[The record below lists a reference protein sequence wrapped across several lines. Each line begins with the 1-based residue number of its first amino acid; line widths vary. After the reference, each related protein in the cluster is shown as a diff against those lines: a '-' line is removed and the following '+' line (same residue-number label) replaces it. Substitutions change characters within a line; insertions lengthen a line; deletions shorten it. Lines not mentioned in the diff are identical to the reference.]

1 MPLALRTGSVMAF
14 AAMAPPVSRWMSADE
29 LARLSTMRAQQR
41 AEQFAAGR
49 WLARRLLAVTF
60 GGDASEWALSAA
72 EDAPPLATHT
82 SGVVGLPV
90 FVSIAHSGDHLAC
103 AVSDMPVGVDIEELQ
118 PRKHLDTLIEATTT
132 EAERAALPALLPA
145 TNQREE
151 ERDVQLEDAREEAR
165 MVAFFQLWTL
175 KEAWIKCH
183 GGSLFQTMMG
193 QVVEAVPATLDRA
206 NGLTWRRKGAVLAL
220 AASVPVDEI
229 DLPDAMGWRLHARE
243 TVD

>member
-14 AAMAPPVSRWMSADE
+14 AAMAPPVSRWMSAEE
-29 LARLSTMRAQQR
+29 LARLADMRAQQR

-82 SGVVGLPV
+82 AGAVGTPV

-103 AVSDMPVGVDIEELQ
+103 AVSDLPVGVDIEEMQ
-118 PRKHLDTLIEATTT
+118 PRKHLGTLIEATTT
-132 EAERAALPALLPA
+132 EAERAALPQLLA
-145 TNQREE
+145 
-151 ERDVQLEDAREEAR
+151 DDDDDAR
-165 MVAFFQLWTL
+165 MLAFFQLWTL

-183 GGSLFQTMMG
+183 GGNLFQTMMG
-193 QVVEAVPATLDRA
+193 HVVEAVPSALDQA
-206 NGLTWRRKGAVLAL
+206 NGLTWRRKNAVLAL
-220 AASVPVDEI
+220 AATTLVDDL
-229 DLPDAMGWRLHARE
+229 DLPQATGWRLHARE

>member
-14 AAMAPPVSRWMSADE
+14 AAMAPPVSRWMSPEE
-29 LARLSTMRAQQR
+29 LARLAEMRAQQR

-82 SGVVGLPV
+82 GGMVGTPV

-132 EAERAALPALLPA
+132 EAERAALPALLA
-145 TNQREE
+145 RG
-151 ERDVQLEDAREEAR
+151 DDDAR
-165 MVAFFQLWTL
+165 MLAFFQLWTL

-183 GGSLFQTMMG
+183 GGNLFQTMVG
-193 QVVEAVPATLDRA
+193 HVVQAVPAPLEQA
-206 NGLTWRRKGAVLAL
+206 NGLTWQRKNAVLAL
-220 AASVPVDEI
+220 AAATLVDELE
-229 DLPDAMGWRLHARE
+229 LPQATGWRLDARE

>member
-1 MPLALRTGSVMAF
+1 MPIALRTGSVMAF
-14 AAMAPPVSRWMSADE
+14 AAMAPPVSRWMSPEE
-29 LARLSTMRAQQR
+29 LARLAAMRAQQR

-82 SGVVGLPV
+82 GGAVGTPV

-118 PRKHLDTLIEATTT
+118 PRKHLGTLIEATTT
-132 EAERAALPALLPA
+132 EAERAALPELLA
-145 TNQREE
+145 EGDE
-151 ERDVQLEDAREEAR
+151 AARLL
-165 MVAFFQLWTL
+165 AFFQLWTL

-183 GGSLFQTMMG
+183 GGNLFQTMMG
-193 QVVEAVPATLDRA
+193 HVVEAVPSPLARA
-206 NGLTWRRKGAVLAL
+206 NGLTWRRKNAVLAL
-220 AASVPVDEI
+220 AAASGLED
-229 DLPDAMGWRLHARE
+229 DLGLPHVSGWRLEARE

>member
-14 AAMAPPVSRWMSADE
+14 AAMAPPVSRWMSAEE
-29 LARLSTMRAQQR
+29 LGRLAAMRAQQR

-82 SGVVGLPV
+82 AGAVGTPV

-118 PRKHLDTLIEATTT
+118 PRRHLDTLIEATTT
-132 EAERAALPALLPA
+132 EAERAALPELLA
-145 TNQREE
+145 V
-151 ERDVQLEDAREEAR
+151 DDDAAR
-165 MVAFFQLWTL
+165 MLAFFQLWTL

-183 GGSLFQTMMG
+183 GGNLFQTMMG
-193 QVVEAVPATLDRA
+193 HVVEAVPSPLEQA
-206 NGLTWRRKGAVLAL
+206 NGLTWRRQGAVLAL
-220 AASVPVDEI
+220 AASAAVDEL
-229 DLPDAMGWRLHARE
+229 DLPHATGWRLHARE
-243 TVD
+243 TVG

>member
-1 MPLALRTGSVMAF
+1 MAF
-14 AAMAPPVSRWMSADE
+14 AAMAPPVSRWMSAEE
-29 LARLSTMRAQQR
+29 LARLAAMRAQQR

-72 EDAPPLATHT
+72 EDAPPLATHVA
-82 SGVVGLPV
+82 GAVGTPV

-118 PRKHLDTLIEATTT
+118 PRRHLDTLIEATTT
-132 EAERAALPALLPA
+132 EAERAALPELLA
-145 TNQREE
+145 QG
-151 ERDVQLEDAREEAR
+151 DEEAR
-165 MVAFFQLWTL
+165 MLAFFQLWTL

-183 GGSLFQTMMG
+183 GGNLFQTMMG
-193 QVVEAVPATLDRA
+193 QVVEARPSPLAQA
-206 NGLTWRRKGAVLAL
+206 NGLTWRRKNAVLAL
-220 AASVPVDEI
+220 AAASGLED
-229 DLPDAMGWRLHARE
+229 DLGLPNAAGWRLHAQE

>member
-14 AAMAPPVSRWMSADE
+14 AAMAPPVSRWMSAEE
-29 LARLSTMRAQQR
+29 LARLADMRAQQR

-82 SGVVGLPV
+82 AGAVGTPV
-90 FVSIAHSGDHLAC
+90 FVSLAHSGDHLAC
-103 AVSDMPVGVDIEELQ
+103 AVSDLPVGVDIEEMQ
-118 PRKHLDTLIEATTT
+118 PRKHLGTLIEATTT
-132 EAERAALPALLPA
+132 EAERTALPQLLA
-145 TNQREE
+145 N
-151 ERDVQLEDAREEAR
+151 DDDDAR
-165 MVAFFQLWTL
+165 MLAFFQLWTL

-183 GGSLFQTMMG
+183 GGNLFQTMMG
-193 QVVEAVPATLDRA
+193 HVVEAVPSAREQA
-206 NGLTWRRKGAVLAL
+206 NGLTWRRKNAVLAL
-220 AASVPVDEI
+220 AATTLVDDL
-229 DLPDAMGWRLHARE
+229 DLPQATGWRLHARE

>member
-14 AAMAPPVSRWMSADE
+14 AAMAPPVSRWMSPEE
-29 LARLSTMRAQQR
+29 LARLAEMRAQQR

-60 GGDASEWALSAA
+60 GGDASEWALSAG

-82 SGVVGLPV
+82 GGMVGTPV

-132 EAERAALPALLPA
+132 EAERAALPALLA
-145 TNQREE
+145 RG
-151 ERDVQLEDAREEAR
+151 DDDAR
-165 MVAFFQLWTL
+165 MLAFFQLWTL

-183 GGSLFQTMMG
+183 GGNLFQTMVG
-193 QVVEAVPATLDRA
+193 HVVQAVPAPLEQA
-206 NGLTWRRKGAVLAL
+206 NGLTWQRKNAVLAL
-220 AASVPVDEI
+220 AAATLVDELE
-229 DLPDAMGWRLHARE
+229 LPQATGWRLDARE

>member
-1 MPLALRTGSVMAF
+1 MAF
-14 AAMAPPVSRWMSADE
+14 AAMAPPVSRWMSAEE
-29 LARLSTMRAQQR
+29 LARLASMRAQQR

-49 WLARRLLAVTF
+49 WLARRLLSVTF

-72 EDAPPLATHT
+72 EDAPPLATHV
-82 SGVVGLPV
+82 SGAVGLPV

-118 PRKHLDTLIEATTT
+118 PRRHLDTLIEATTT
-132 EAERAALPALLPA
+132 EAERAALPDLLP
-145 TNQREE
+145 
-151 ERDVQLEDAREEAR
+151 DSDDDAR

-183 GGSLFQTMMG
+183 GGNLFQTMMG
-193 QVVEAVPATLDRA
+193 HVVEALPSPLDRA
-206 NGLTWRRKGAVLAL
+206 NGLTWRRKDAVLAL
-220 AASVPVDEI
+220 AASAPVDGL
-229 DLPDAMGWRLHARE
+229 DLPDATGWRLHARE

>member
-1 MPLALRTGSVMAF
+1 MPIALRTGSVMAF

-29 LARLSTMRAQQR
+29 LGRLAAMRAQHR

-82 SGVVGLPV
+82 AGAVGTPV

-103 AVSDMPVGVDIEELQ
+103 AVSDLPVGIDIEEMQ
-118 PRKHLDTLIEATTT
+118 PRRHLRTLIEATTT
-132 EAERAALPALLPA
+132 EAERAALPALLA
-145 TNQREE
+145 DGDESS
-151 ERDVQLEDAREEAR
+151 EDAR
-165 MVAFFQLWTL
+165 MLAFFQLWTL

-183 GGSLFQTMMG
+183 GGNLFQTMLG
-193 QVVEAVPATLDRA
+193 QVVEAVPTPLAQA
-206 NGLTWRRKGAVLAL
+206 NGLTWRRKNAVLAL
-220 AASVPVDEI
+220 AATAGLAD
-229 DLPDAMGWRLHARE
+229 DLGLPQATGWRLHVRE

>member
-1 MPLALRTGSVMAF
+1 MPIALRTGSVMAF
-14 AAMAPPVSRWMSADE
+14 AAMAPPVSRWMSAEE
-29 LARLSTMRAQQR
+29 LARLAAMRAQQR

-72 EDAPPLATHT
+72 EDAPPLATHVA
-82 SGVVGLPV
+82 GAVGTPV

-118 PRKHLDTLIEATTT
+118 PRRHLDTLIEATTT
-132 EAERAALPALLPA
+132 EGERAALPELLA
-145 TNQREE
+145 
-151 ERDVQLEDAREEAR
+151 DGDEDAR
-165 MVAFFQLWTL
+165 MLAFFQLWTL

-183 GGSLFQTMMG
+183 GGNLFQTMMG
-193 QVVEAVPATLDRA
+193 QLVEARPSPLAQA
-206 NGLTWRRKGAVLAL
+206 NGLTWRRKNAVLAL
-220 AASVPVDEI
+220 AAASGLED
-229 DLPDAMGWRLHARE
+229 DLGLPQAAGWRLHAQE

>member
-1 MPLALRTGSVMAF
+1 MPIALRTGSVMAF
-14 AAMAPPVSRWMSADE
+14 AAMAPPVSRWMSAEE
-29 LARLSTMRAQQR
+29 LARLAAMRAQQR

-72 EDAPPLATHT
+72 EDAPPLATHVA
-82 SGVVGLPV
+82 GAVGTPV

-118 PRKHLDTLIEATTT
+118 PRRHLDTLIEATTT
-132 EAERAALPALLPA
+132 EGERAALPDLLA
-145 TNQREE
+145 
-151 ERDVQLEDAREEAR
+151 DGDEDAR
-165 MVAFFQLWTL
+165 MLAFFQLWTL

-183 GGSLFQTMMG
+183 GGNLFQTMMG
-193 QVVEAVPATLDRA
+193 QLVEARPSPLAQA
-206 NGLTWRRKGAVLAL
+206 NGLTWRRKNAVLAL
-220 AASVPVDEI
+220 AAASGLED
-229 DLPDAMGWRLHARE
+229 DLGLPQAAGWRLHAQE